1 MIILAHR
8 GYWKDKSEKNTT
20 IAFKRSF
27 SHGFGVETDVRDYKG
42 NLVVSHDIADSSSLS
57 LDKFFFTYNKYGA
70 NLPLAL
76 NIKSDGLQEKL
87 KCLIEKYNIKN
98 YFVFDMSIPNTML
111 YLDFG
116 MNILIRR
123 SEYEHELEI
132 PGNIHGIWL
141 DQFKSDWYDIDL
153 IEDIIKKWEFVCI
166 VSPDLHGRDNKSCW
180 SLLADSSV
188 LSHSKMM
195 ICTDYPLQAEEY
207 FNEK

>member
-76 NIKSDGLQEKL
+76 NVKSDGLQEKL
-87 KCLIEKYNIKN
+87 KYLIEKYNIKN
-98 YFVFDMSIPNTML
+98 YFVFDMSIPDTIL

-116 MNILIRR
+116 MNALIRR

-132 PGNIHGIWL
+132 SSNIHGIWL
-141 DQFKSDWYDIDL
+141 DQFESDWYDIDL
-153 IEDIIKKWEFVCI
+153 IEGIIKKWKLVCI
-166 VSPDLHGRDNKSCW
+166 VSPDLHGRDHKSCW
-180 SLLADSSV
+180 SLLADRSV
-188 LSHSKMM
+188 LSNSKMM
-195 ICTDYPLQAEEY
+195 ICTDYPVQAEEY

>member
-141 DQFKSDWYDIDL
+141 DQFESNWYGIDL
-153 IEDIIKKWEFVCI
+153 IESIIKKWEFVCI
-166 VSPDLHGRDNKSCW
+166 VSPDLHGRDNKSFW
-180 SLLADSSV
+180 PLLADSSV

>member
-20 IAFKRSF
+20 IAFKRGF

-141 DQFKSDWYDIDL
+141 DQFESNWYGIDL
-153 IEDIIKKWEFVCI
+153 IESIIKKWEFVCI

>member
-141 DQFKSDWYDIDL
+141 DQFESNWYGIDL
-153 IEDIIKKWEFVCI
+153 IESIMKKLKFVCI
-166 VSPDLHGRDNKSCW
+166 VSPDLHGRDNKSFW
-180 SLLADSSV
+180 PLLADSSV